1 MDHRAFHEKAK
12 TLKPDQEIASRRYW
26 VGILK
31 HDLTEPDPSTEADF
45 LWIKAHAK
53 ITVQV
58 LTSEYE
64 KRFCSDISLELDNEA
79 PTHST
84 PLAALNTYGDN
95 IIIFRAVLKTAAP
108 RPALQPVNRQLT
120 AEPQLQLTSPS
131 NAKAL
136 LTSPAVPDSAPTTN
150 NATTDENI
158 VEGPP
163 ESTGQSTAQTGLR
176 DATTSQAVRSSTPD
190 MGPMVSRPKSPQD
203 TKPQIKNEQED
214 LRPGVS
220 GLDSAGDSIMAEAT
234 QMKDESPELEP
245 APTPSTEHLL
255 RLMDDASPDILE
267 VGVRRAMNLLNNLQ
281 ETFSTNAGVVQDAQQ
296 WLASIDNVRKLA
308 IRQRTVVGVVGNTGA
323 GKSSVINAMLDEERL
338 VPTNCM
344 RACTA
349 VVTEMSWNDSK
360 DDRKKY
366 SAAIEFISKA
376 DWEKEMSVLLKDLL
390 GPDGEVS
397 RDCTDPDS
405 EAGVAWAKFKA
416 VFPQK
421 TKDMLAGSTVESLL
435 KDKSVLSVLGTTRK
449 IVESQPERFY
459 SRLQHYVDSKEK
471 DTKVAGKYAEKKKEK
486 KTMEFW
492 PLIKVVKIYTKSP
505 ALSTGA
511 VIVDLPG
518 VHDSNAARSAV
529 AQGYMKQCTGLW
541 IVAPINR
548 AVDDKAAKSLLGDSF
563 KRQLKY
569 DGTYSNVT
577 FICSKTDDI
586 SITEAAD
593 SLGLDKEISE
603 FDQEERS
610 LNHQVKD
617 LEEKIS
623 ELQESK
629 QIYTEIIE
637 EMDDQLETWG
647 TIEDDVQDGRT
658 VYPPKSKG
666 KRKRNAS
673 PAKSRKRRDRT
684 PDSDDD
690 DDFDVRSGSDDPN
703 GEQSD
708 DENQTDCTPLTE
720 EQVHDKINELRD
732 TKKNARAQKRE
743 TDVDIKAARQNIR
756 QLKEKRADVKAKMSA
771 ICIAGRNQYSKGA
784 IQQDFAA
791 GIKELDQENA
801 MEQDEENFNPDED
814 IRDYDH
820 VARSLPVFCVS
831 SRAYQKLCGRLKK
844 DAPVPG
850 FTSMDETEIPQ
861 LQAHCKKLTE
871 AGRASTCRTFL
882 NNLSQLL
889 TSLNLWS
896 SNDGSGINFTDEDRR
911 KQAHFLHRK
920 LEELRKGLEK
930 SVTACATEMKHS
942 LTENVYDKYDEAIE
956 EAATN
961 AVPTAAR
968 WSAHKN
974 DGGLHW
980 GTYRATVR
988 RDGVFAGSKGL
999 RDFNAELAEPITK
1012 RLASGW
1018 ERAFQRRL
1026 PHALQTYTRVSYNN
1040 LLTFHKTME
1049 TRAQL
1054 VGTATHGLV
1063 ILAQQLPTYQKSF
1076 TDLAGA
1082 MAQIMTEWQRDANR
1096 EFTPVIAAAMQTGYE
1111 NCSSQVGTGM
1121 FVRMKGIMAGHVE
1134 QEKNSMFRDAT
1145 DTVKERLS
1153 KMVETVDESMRERGD
1168 AIFENM
1174 RRDYM
1179 AILGGVHIRPGE
1191 VMPRA
1196 ERMLRKNVLDFL
1208 LSADDHF
1215 KAVLDGEVD
1224 EIVEEAK
1231 DEPAEEDKESDFEEM
1246 QDDDED
1252 MDDVNDDE
1260 TASRA
1265 ASAATGP
1272 SNSHEETSRN
1282 DNSTRVS
1289 DFGYSAPKST
1299 VPSVAPSTV
1308 PSVAPSALPDVADD

>member
-1 MDHRAFHEKAK
+1 
-12 TLKPDQEIASRRYW
+12 
-26 VGILK
+26 
-31 HDLTEPDPSTEADF
+31 
-45 LWIKAHAK
+45 
-53 ITVQV
+53 
-58 LTSEYE
+58 
-64 KRFCSDISLELDNEA
+64 
-79 PTHST
+79 
-84 PLAALNTYGDN
+84 
-95 IIIFRAVLKTAAP
+95 
-108 RPALQPVNRQLT
+108 
-120 AEPQLQLTSPS
+120 
-131 NAKAL
+131 
-136 LTSPAVPDSAPTTN
+136 
-150 NATTDENI
+150 
-158 VEGPP
+158 
-163 ESTGQSTAQTGLR
+163 
-176 DATTSQAVRSSTPD
+176 
-190 MGPMVSRPKSPQD
+190 
-203 TKPQIKNEQED
+203 
-214 LRPGVS
+214 
-220 GLDSAGDSIMAEAT
+220 MAEAAQT
-234 QMKDESPELEP
+234 KDESPELEP
-245 APTPSTEHLL
+245 APTPSTEHLQ

-267 VGVRRAMNLLNNLQ
+267 MGVRKALVLLNNLQ
-281 ETFSTNAGVVQDAQQ
+281 ETFSANFGAIPDAQQ
-296 WLASIDNVRKLA
+296 WVASIDSVRKLA

-360 DDRKKY
+360 DERKKY
-366 SAAIEFISKA
+366 SAEIEFISKA

-435 KDKSVLSVLGTTRK
+435 RDKSVMNVLGKTRK
-449 IVESQPERFY
+449 IFESQPDRFY
-459 SRLQHYVDSKEK
+459 SQLQHYVDSKEK

-569 DGTYSNVT
+569 DGTYSNIT

-593 SLGLDKEISE
+593 SLGLDEEVSD

-617 LEEKIS
+617 LEEKIT
-623 ELQESK
+623 EFQESK
-629 QIYTEIIE
+629 QIYTDIIE
-637 EMDDQLETWG
+637 EMDDELETWG

-666 KRKRNAS
+666 KRKRNSS
-673 PAKSRKRRDRT
+673 PAKSQKRRDRT
-684 PDSDDD
+684 PDSAD
-690 DDFDVRSGSDDPN
+690 DDFEVRSGSGDSN
-703 GEQSD
+703 REQSD
-708 DENQTDCTPLTE
+708 DENRTDCTPLTE
-720 EQVHDKINELRD
+720 EQVHDKINELKD
-732 TKKNARAQKRE
+732 SKKNARTQRKGMDE
-743 TDVDIKAARQNIR
+743 KIKAARQDIR

-784 IQQDFAA
+784 IQLDFAA

-801 MEQDEENFNPDED
+801 MEQDEGNFNPDED

-820 VARSLPVFCVS
+820 VARTLPVFCVS

-850 FTSMDETEIPQ
+850 FTSVDETGIPQ

-911 KQAHFLHRK
+911 KQAQFLNRK
-920 LEELRKGLEK
+920 LEELGKGLEK
-930 SVTACATEMKHS
+930 SVTACANEMKDS
-942 LTENVYDKYDEAIE
+942 LTENIYDKYDEAIS

-968 WSAHKN
+968 WSAPQHQ
-974 DGGLHW
+974 GGLHW

-1026 PHALQTYTRVSYNN
+1026 PHALQNYTRVSYNN
-1040 LLTFHKTME
+1040 LITFHKAME

-1054 VGTATHGLV
+1054 VGTATHGLA
-1063 ILAQQLPTYQKSF
+1063 ILAQQLPKYQKSF
-1076 TDLAGA
+1076 MDLAGA

-1096 EFTPVIAAAMQTGYE
+1096 EFTPVIAAAMQSGYD

-1121 FVRMKGIMAGHVE
+1121 FVRMKGIMAVHVE

-1179 AILGGVHIRPGE
+1179 VILGGAHIRPGQ

-1196 ERMLRKNVLDFL
+1196 ERMLRKNVLEIL
-1208 LSADDHF
+1208 LSADDRF
-1215 KAVLDGEVD
+1215 KSVLDGEID
-1224 EIVEEAK
+1224 ETIEEAK
-1231 DEPAEEDKESDFEEM
+1231 DGPADEGDDKESGVDFSEM

-1252 MDDVNDDE
+1252 MDKDNVNDDG
-1260 TASRA
+1260 TTSRA
-1265 ASAATGP
+1265 ASATTAP
-1272 SNSHEETSRN
+1272 SNSHENTKR
-1282 DNSTRVS
+1282 DDTGTRFWDS
-1289 DFGYSAPKST
+1289 GYSAPKSA
-1299 VPSVAPSTV
+1299 VPSVALST
-1308 PSVAPSALPDVADD
+1308 LPDVADDQSNLHSHDE